1 MLQITI
7 EFKEKVMSAL
17 LVQRANYDG
26 SDTAF
31 AKLHGLSPAVYNRL
45 KGGER
50 DKLLADAKWLHLGR
64 ELGVQMNERKWNMA
78 RTEVFNI
85 IEEEVLF
92 CKEYSKSRL
101 FADDCGIGK
110 TYGAKYLSRTVKNC
124 FYMDSSQHKTT
135 NDFIRGLAKA
145 VGVGTNGRLADLKAG
160 IKYYLSSGVLP
171 QPVVIIDEAGDL
183 NYGAFMELKEFWNAT
198 DGCCGWYL
206 MGADG
211 LREKME
217 RGIRNKKVGF
227 AEMFSRHS
235 ERYGTAVPFE
245 RNEKIAFYRK
255 LITDVLSVNMS
266 DKAELKRIVNRCIT
280 ADETGHIGGLRR
292 AESLLILNN
301 PQR

>member
-1 MLQITI
+1 MLQVTR
-7 EFKEKVMSAL
+7 ELKEKVVAAL
-17 LVQRANYDG
+17 MLQRANYDG
-26 SDTAF
+26 SDTGF
-31 AKLHGLSPAVYNRL
+31 AKLHGIGPAVYNRL

-50 DKLLADAKWLHLGR
+50 EKLIAEAKWLNLGR
-64 ELGVQMNERKWNMA
+64 ELGVSLNERKWNMA
-78 RTEVFNI
+78 RTEVYNI

-92 CKEYSKSRL
+92 CKEYSKSRI

-110 TYGAKYLSRTVKNC
+110 TYTAKYLSRTVQNC
-124 FYMDSSQHKTT
+124 FYLDASQYKTK

-145 VGVGTNGRLADLKAG
+145 VGVGDRGRISDMKENT
-160 IKYYLSSGVLP
+160 KYYLQTLP
-171 QPVVIIDEAGDL
+171 KPIVVIDEAGDL
-183 NYGAFMELKEFWNAT
+183 NYAAFLELKEFWNAT

-235 ERYGTAVPFE
+235 EKYSTAVPFE
-245 RNEKIAFYRK
+245 RNEKIAFYKK
-255 LITDVLSVNMS
+255 LITEVLTVNMT
-266 DKAELKRIVNRCIT
+266 DKTKLSTIVNRCLT

-292 AESLLILNN
+292 AESLLILNS
-301 PQR
+301 